1 MIQKKVSHS
10 IKPHKI
16 GFVYT
21 DEMCNFQ
28 HNAITHLMI
37 LYSPNHIAMTI
48 KRSEFIKQSLL
59 MSAGTAFFAGTSLAT
74 LTGCTSSDDTSDS
87 TLASSSRPFGIQL
100 WSVRDVI
107 GDDVQGTLQK
117 LSDYGYR
124 QIETFDGEMGMFWG
138 MGHEGYKTFLND
150 LNMTPISGHCNF
162 MENAEEKIEQAAAI
176 GMEYL
181 IVPWLGAQETM
192 DDYRRAAAQFN
203 VWGEMCKQA
212 GIQFAYHNHDYSFV
226 PVGGVY
232 PQDVMMEETDPEL
245 VQYEMDVFWVAVAG
259 EDPADWMKRYPGR
272 FTLAHIKDLASPT
285 AASTSESEASTSAP
299 QSTVLGTGTLD
310 LATMIYTAKEYG
322 CKHMIVEQEQYEG
335 TDPMS
340 AAADNATWMQKQ
352 LG

>member
-1 MIQKKVSHS
+1 
-10 IKPHKI
+10 
-16 GFVYT
+16 
-21 DEMCNFQ
+21 
-28 HNAITHLMI
+28 
-37 LYSPNHIAMTI
+37 MTI

-59 MSAGTAFFAGTSLAT
+59 MSAGTAFLAGTSLAT
-74 LTGCTSSDDTSDS
+74 LTGCTSSDDTSDN
-87 TLASSSRPFGIQL
+87 TLASSSNPFGIQL

-107 GDDVQGTLQK
+107 GNDIEGTLKK
-117 LSDYGYR
+117 LSEYGYR

-181 IVPWLGAQETM
+181 IVPWLGAQETL
-192 DDYRRAAAQFN
+192 DEYRRAAAQFN

-212 GIQFAYHNHDYSFV
+212 GVQFAYHNHDYSFV
-226 PVGGVY
+226 PVDGVY

-259 EDPADWMKRYPGR
+259 EDPATWMKRYPGR

-310 LATMIYTAKEYG
+310 LATMMNTAKEYG